1 MDSAHTAL
9 LTVDTNITQLWVKAT
24 AGDKPSV
31 KEVLN
36 EIQKEADRTRQVV
49 DQIRGEHP
57 LDNNLVWLQ
66 ESLKRRQSKL
76 DLSHHL
82 QAVMAPLRRDLPE
95 IQNQNITI
103 EEQKDRLQKAAR
115 GMTLA
120 IYATAVGLGRTG

>member
-1 MDSAHTAL
+1 M
-9 LTVDTNITQLWVKAT
+9 
-24 AGDKPSV
+24 
-31 KEVLN
+31 
-36 EIQKEADRTRQVV
+36 
-49 DQIRGEHP
+49 
-57 LDNNLVWLQ
+57 VWLQ